1 MACVINQAALREFV
15 WTEAVGK
22 EIVDFNFETPQT
34 IKVVGVVEDFNFE
47 SLKKQVMPVLI
58 RLSEQSSNL
67 YIRYQGSPKEAVAS
81 VENLWKQYAPGDPFE
96 YVFLDEN
103 FDTLFRE
110 EQRLRDIFTVFSCL
124 AIAIASLG
132 LFALAAFTTEQ
143 RTKEIGIR
151 KALGASVVNLSLLL
165 SKEFVILVLIALIPA
180 IGLGWYLANWWL
192 ADFPYRIALSPLIF
206 IGSALLSILIAWL
219 TVSYQS
225 IKAASAKP
233 VDSLRYE

>member
-1 MACVINQAALREFV
+1 
-15 WTEAVGK
+15 
-22 EIVDFNFETPQT
+22 
-34 IKVVGVVEDFNFE
+34 
-47 SLKKQVMPVLI
+47 LI
-58 RLSEQSSNL
+58 RLTDQSSNL
-67 YIRYQGSPKEAVAS
+67 YIRYNGSPKDIVAS
-81 VENLWKQYAPGDPFE
+81 VESIWKQYAPGDPFE

-110 EQRLRDIFTVFSCL
+110 EQRLRDIFTVFSSL
-124 AIAIASLG
+124 AIAIACLG

-151 KALGASVVNLSLLL
+151 KALGASVTNLSLLL

-192 ADFPYRIALSPLIF
+192 ADFPYRIELSPLIF
-206 IGSALLSILIAWL
+206 IGSAILSILIAWL